1 MQLGIYENPAV
12 LGREAARIGATAIRA
27 AIKANG
33 EARIIL
39 ATGASQFTMLEQL
52 IRQEGIDWSKVDA
65 FHLDEYVGIPV
76 THKASF
82 RKYLKERF
90 ADKVP
95 SLRSFTYVEADAPDL
110 KKELKRLADLIGR
123 KSIDVAFIGIGENG
137 HLAFNDPPADCTT
150 EDPYIV
156 VQLDDACKQQQVGEG
171 WFASLEV
178 VPKQAVSMS
187 MRQILKS
194 RTIICTVPD
203 ARKAAAIDMALHAP
217 VGQMAPCAYLR
228 SHADCY
234 LVCDRFAAAKVV
246 SIAD

>member
-1 MQLGIYENPAV
+1 
-12 LGREAARIGATAIRA
+12 
-27 AIKANG
+27 
-33 EARIIL
+33 
-39 ATGASQFTMLEQL
+39 
-52 IRQEGIDWSKVDA
+52 
-65 FHLDEYVGIPV
+65 
-76 THKASF
+76 
-82 RKYLKERF
+82 
-90 ADKVP
+90 
-95 SLRSFTYVEADAPDL
+95 LRSFTYVEADAPDL

-217 VGQMAPCAYLR
+217 VGPMAPCAYLR